1 MITDYRELGLQSL
14 DIVLCSGNSRMSK
27 AIKTMQKLTGARG
40 EAAEISHVG
49 GIFDAGNTAV
59 QYMQESTALN
69 DYIDKSGIHIK
80 QAGVQRNFF
89 NDWLDYYDGK
99 VWVRKLDFKREMAFV
114 RTDIDFWLDHKDDP
128 YESGIMGSLE
138 LLLCV
143 ARLDKVIRKF
153 WKGYNPLQTKDLHCS
168 EHQAERMKADGI
180 IFDAVSTNKLPPY
193 LWWDWLDMYIKVP
206 VGKAVRIK

>member
-14 DIVLCSGNSRMSK
+14 DIVLCSGNSKMSN
-27 AIKTMQKLTGARG
+27 AIKTMQKLTGAKG
-40 EAAEISHVG
+40 EAAEISHIG
-49 GIFDAGNTAV
+49 GIFDAGKVNELE
-59 QYMQESTALN
+59 MQESTTCNNFEDGAV
-69 DYIDKSGIHIK
+69 K
-80 QAGVQRNFF
+80 GVQCNNF
-89 NDWLDYYDGK
+89 DKWLDYYDGR
-99 VWVRKLDFKREMAFV
+99 VWVRKLDFIRDADFDI
-114 RTDIDFWLDHKDDP
+114 TDLRFWYDHCDDP

-153 WKGYNPLQTKDLHCS
+153 WKGYNPLQTKDVHCS
-168 EHQAERMKADGI
+168 EHMANRMVADGI

-206 VGKAVRIK
+206 VGKPIRVK